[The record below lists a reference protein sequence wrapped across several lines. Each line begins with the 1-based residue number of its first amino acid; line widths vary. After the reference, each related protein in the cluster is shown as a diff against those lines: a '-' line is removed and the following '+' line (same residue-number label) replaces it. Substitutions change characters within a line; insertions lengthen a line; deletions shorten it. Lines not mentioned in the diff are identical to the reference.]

1 MAKKLVVVE
10 SPAKAN
16 TIKKFLGS
24 GYLVEACAGHI
35 RDLPAKKLGVDV
47 KHDFEPTYQVVKG
60 KEKIVKTLKEHA
72 KKASLVLLAPDP
84 DREGEAIAWHLSYLL
99 GGKEKIKRIEFNE
112 ITKKAVE
119 DAVKHPREIDLN
131 RVNAQQARRILDRLV
146 GYKLSPLLWKKVRK
160 GLSAGRVQ
168 SVAVRLICERQKEID
183 AFKPVEYWTITAL
196 LTKTDEKTAFPAK
209 LLMHGDKKIEISNEK
224 EAADILKELESAQFA
239 VSRAEK
245 KEQKR
250 NPSPPFITS
259 SLQQEASRRLGF
271 SAKKTMMIAQMLY
284 EGVTVPG
291 EGAVGLISYMRTD
304 SFRIA
309 KEAQDDAKTFIDREF
324 GAKYIPSEPR
334 VYKKK
339 KQAQDAHEA
348 IRPTSVFR
356 TPEKIKDALS
366 PDQLKLYTLIWNRFA
381 ASQMASAVLDMTSI
395 DIAAKDYTFRATGST
410 IKFDGFMRLYIEEKD
425 EGEEP
430 EAAMPPLQAGEDL
443 KPVSI
448 TPEQH
453 FTEPSPRYTEASLVK
468 ELEARGIGR
477 PSTYAPIIS
486 TIVDRGYVE
495 RDGKAFRPTELGM
508 TINDLL
514 VIHFPTIMDFE
525 FTAHM
530 EDVLDD
536 IVAGKL
542 DWIDALKEFYDPFKK
557 NLDEAEVKMEKIK
570 KEIKTDEKCPKCGKP
585 LLIRS
590 GRFGDFLAC
599 SGYPECKHTKN
610 LPSPE
615 SEKYANE
622 ICEKCGKPMVVK
634 GSKFGTFLAC
644 SGYPKCKSTK
654 SILVKTGVKCPEDG
668 GDIVMRRSKKGRI
681 FYSCSNYPKC
691 KFSLWNKPLDEKC
704 PKCGSLLTEKRLKG
718 STLKKCSGEK
728 CDYVSEM

>member
-1 MAKKLVVVE
+1 
-10 SPAKAN
+10 
-16 TIKKFLGS
+16 
-24 GYLVEACAGHI
+24 
-35 RDLPAKKLGVDV
+35 
-47 KHDFEPTYQVVKG
+47 
-60 KEKIVKTLKEHA
+60 
-72 KKASLVLLAPDP
+72 
-84 DREGEAIAWHLSYLL
+84 L

-209 LLMHGDKKIEISNEK
+209 LLMHGDKKVEISNEK

-309 KEAQDDAKTFIDREF
+309 KEAQDDAKTFIEEEF

-430 EAAMPPLQAGEDL
+430 EAAMPPLQAGDDL

-495 RDGKAFRPTELGM
+495 KDGKAFKPTELGM

-530 EDVLDD
+530 EDDLDD

-542 DWIDALKEFYDPFKK
+542 DWIEALKEFYDPFKK

-610 LPSPE
+610 LPSAE

-718 STLKKCSGEK
+718 RTLKKCSGEK

>member
-1 MAKKLVVVE
+1 
-10 SPAKAN
+10 
-16 TIKKFLGS
+16 
-24 GYLVEACAGHI
+24 
-35 RDLPAKKLGVDV
+35 
-47 KHDFEPTYQVVKG
+47 
-60 KEKIVKTLKEHA
+60 
-72 KKASLVLLAPDP
+72 
-84 DREGEAIAWHLSYLL
+84 
-99 GGKEKIKRIEFNE
+99 
-112 ITKKAVE
+112 
-119 DAVKHPREIDLN
+119 
-131 RVNAQQARRILDRLV
+131 
-146 GYKLSPLLWKKVRK
+146 VRK